1 MFIVLAKTINFINMK
16 RSELGNKISELR
28 KEKSLIALFMW
39 LPVMILQ
46 LILLYKIKINLL
58 RNGDLIT

>member
-1 MFIVLAKTINFINMK
+1 MAKTINFINMK